1 MKRSLVLLNLALL
14 GITVLLGYFLIQR
27 WGQFDVEQRL
37 ALLKPGLQLPANNSD
52 GSLSP
57 LVSSSF
63 APIVDHHLFNL
74 DRNNHIPQESKA
86 PPEQVVL
93 GPVPILMG
101 TIGINDSAY
110 ALMIPSKGSNGL
122 YRRIK
127 VGEAL
132 DGYTL
137 VSIEMDR
144 VVMKAGGSEVKVG
157 INNKTRKTSRS
168 ARTART
174 ARRRVT
180 AVGSRSRRKGASVQS
195 TAASGASSSTER
207 LPVGTVKDGKRLV
220 SVPSPFGEMR
230 TWVKEK

>member
-14 GITVLLGYFLIQR
+14 GIIVLLGYFLIQR
-27 WGQFDVEQRL
+27 WGQFEVEQRL
-37 ALLKPGLQLPANNSD
+37 ALLKPGAQLLANNPE

-57 LVSSSF
+57 VVPSSF

-74 DRNNHIPQESKA
+74 DRNNYIPQDPK
-86 PPEQVVL
+86 PTLEQVIP

-101 TIGINDSAY
+101 TVGISDRVY
-110 ALMIPSKGSNGL
+110 ALMIPSESSKGL

-127 VGEAL
+127 VGEVL

-137 VSIEMDR
+137 VRIEMDR
-144 VVMKAGGSEVKVG
+144 VVMKAGGAEVKVK
-157 INNKTRKTSRS
+157 INNKPRKASRS
-168 ARTART
+168 ARTAR
-174 ARRRVT
+174 RRGT
-180 AVGSRSRRKGASVQS
+180 AVGSRSRGKRASTQS
-195 TAASGASSSTER
+195 TAAAGPSSNLQG

-220 SVPSPFGEMR
+220 SVPSPFGEMK

>member
-37 ALLKPGLQLPANNSD
+37 ALLKPGSQPLANNSD

-74 DRNNHIPQESKA
+74 DRNNRIPQESKA

-93 GPVPILMG
+93 GPIPILMG
-101 TIGINDSAY
+101 TVGISDSAY

-144 VVMKAGGSEVKVG
+144 VVMKAGGTEVKVG
-157 INNKTRKTSRS
+157 INKPRKTSRS
-168 ARTART
+168 ARTARS

-180 AVGSRSRRKGASVQS
+180 AVGSRSRGKGASAQS
-195 TAASGASSSTER
+195 TAASGSSSHLEG

-220 SVPSPFGEMR
+220 AVPSPFGEMR